1 MTLVARRSPLAA
13 AASDDAA
20 SGMPPTAR
28 EWRHFTAS
36 SDGTRIECL
45 ITDFPRA
52 EDEKRAREDWFIL
65 VHAHPKL
72 GGCRQMMLPLARS
85 LAARGHGS
93 VCVALRGTSESLGSS
108 TWRGS
113 EAEGEDVLAA
123 CALAANGTL
132 AGANANARCHLVGY
146 SYGGTIC
153 GYALKRKHPN
163 VASYIAI
170 GYPRGSYGCGLYG
183 VGAKWLMR
191 DHFDALAE
199 SEDVQA
205 RLASPATRKECYIAL
220 INRHFD
226 QPWVWALA
234 TAPPVLDLVES
245 IIGLVTRPEPCV
257 SSRCI
262 VMARLTVVSMHRHAT
277 AVGYRPD
284 VLCIATHIFV
294 KFGGGEAAAH

>member
-199 SEDVQA
+199 SETPKLFIHPERDEFTTVK
-205 RLASPATRKECYIAL
+205 TME
-220 INRHFD
+220 
-226 QPWVWALA
+226 
-234 TAPPVLDLVES
+234 TLVEEKLERGVRELRVLKGADHFS
-245 IIGLVTRPEPCV
+245 AATDARVGEQTVDWILEFVARCARRED
-257 SSRCI
+257 SS
-262 VMARLTVVSMHRHAT
+262 
-277 AVGYRPD
+277 
-284 VLCIATHIFV
+284 
-294 KFGGGEAAAH
+294 